1 MILEGPWWWLKALLA
16 LALIGCFFWKATEK
30 SRKQGKL
37 AWFQKIGDAVIA
49 GLGRLVGWIKGLL
62 KKE

>member
-16 LALIGCFFWKATEK
+16 LALIGFFLWKMTEK

-49 GLGRLVGWIKGLL
+49 GLGKLVGWIKGLL